1 MNVKIIDYSKKSK
14 DFENYHATGG
24 AGMNYAG
31 FECLNG
37 IFQFAKDG
45 ITDITGTPGSGK
57 TEFGLELLFHQSE
70 VFGMRHLIYAPD
82 IGSYNE
88 IRRKLLVKHFKRS
101 FRSNNSRDG
110 SKKYSIYRVA
120 LCRTG
125 VN

>member
-14 DFENYHATGG
+14 SFEDYHATGG

-70 VFGMRHLIYAPD
+70 VYGMRHLIYAPD

-88 IRRKLLVKHFKRS
+88 IRRKLIIKYYKRS
-101 FRSNNSRDG
+101 FRGYANS
-110 SKKYSIYRVA
+110 ITNTE
-120 LCRTG
+120 LMQLLLLIHTF
-125 VN
+125 